1 MWHSRIERA
10 RRKPT
15 PKIASDCTEVQ
26 PCNARRCWRQHRSMW
41 HTVASSGLDEKPT
54 PKIGRGR
61 TEVQPCNARRG

>member
-26 PCNARRCWRQHRSMW
+26 PCSARAVDASIDACG
-41 HTVASSGLDEKPT
+41 TVASSGHREKPMPMIRSST
-54 PKIGRGR
+54 
-61 TEVQPCNARRG
+61 